1 MSIFIKNHKKLVV
14 FLIIVLFLIYWFSL
28 RSIVYGKVENI
39 KVIKYI
45 EDGSS
50 EDLINDKLQYDRCV
64 GPSWG
69 VSEEEFEN
77 IKEDPENYKMVCF
90 GYKLNNYS
98 LTRNLNDIYARPF
111 FSKEFEKLV
120 IGYDQIC
127 DGEYPQSIEKGLT
140 GYGPV
145 KAVLI
150 KCDGKSDEEIMEL
163 AKKTSFLVTGV
174 GTGDFGLLDIGY
186 SVNWCS
192 SME

>member
-1 MSIFIKNHKKLVV
+1 MRIFIRNHKKLVV

-50 EDLINDKLQYDRCV
+50 EDLINDLLQYDRYV

-69 VSEEEFEN
+69 VSEEEFEK
-77 IKEDPENYKMVCF
+77 IKEDPENHKMVCF
-90 GYKLNNYS
+90 SYKLNNYS
-98 LTRNLNDIYARPF
+98 LTRTLNDIYARPF

-120 IGYDQIC
+120 IGYNQNGS

-140 GYGPV
+140 GY
-145 KAVLI
+145 
-150 KCDGKSDEEIMEL
+150 
-163 AKKTSFLVTGV
+163 
-174 GTGDFGLLDIGY
+174 
-186 SVNWCS
+186 
-192 SME
+192 